1 MKPLNTIPIEI
12 FLDKA
17 RIAARSNQK
26 SLSMDIKEV
35 VSLSDAIVSMMT
47 KLLGKPTAAAP
58 SKLDNI
64 TVNADGGRF

>member
-1 MKPLNTIPIEI
+1 MKPLNTVPIEI

-26 SLSMDIKEV
+26 SLSLDIKEV
-35 VSLSDAIVSMMT
+35 VSLSDAIVSMMA
-47 KLLGKPTAAAP
+47 KLLGKSTNNTPT
-58 SKLDNI
+58 KLDNI